1 MYSGQQ
7 AVSHFLF
14 WTQQKIW
21 ERGFGFFYHVK
32 KRYCVYKELLDN
44 ISCVVN
50 SKTEIAT
57 IIIKQAL
64 LFILRS
70 NP

>member
-1 MYSGQQ
+1 M
-7 AVSHFLF
+7 
-14 WTQQKIW
+14 
-21 ERGFGFFYHVK
+21 
-32 KRYCVYKELLDN
+32 YKELLDN

-64 LFILRS
+64 LFILRP